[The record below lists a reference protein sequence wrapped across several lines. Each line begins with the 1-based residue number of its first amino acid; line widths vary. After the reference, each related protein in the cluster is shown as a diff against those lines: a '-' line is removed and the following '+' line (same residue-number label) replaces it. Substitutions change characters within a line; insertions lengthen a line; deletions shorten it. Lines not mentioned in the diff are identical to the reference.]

1 MFISIDKNGYINSW
15 SWGDDHSDIR
25 FEISNDLI
33 PADWNLNAFNYYWNG
48 KKLIFDADRKNKIAQ
63 EEKLLGLRQKREQEC
78 FSIINRGQ
86 FWYDTLT
93 RNQKQELKYWYEA
106 WLDVTNTMEIPTK
119 PEWLK

>member
-15 SWGDDHSDIR
+15 SWGDDHADIR

-33 PADWNLNAFNYYWNG
+33 PTDWNFNAFNYYWDG
-48 KKLIFDADRKNKIAQ
+48 KRLIFDADRKNKIAQ

-93 RNQKQELKYWYEA
+93 RNQK
-106 WLDVTNTMEIPTK
+106 
-119 PEWLK
+119 